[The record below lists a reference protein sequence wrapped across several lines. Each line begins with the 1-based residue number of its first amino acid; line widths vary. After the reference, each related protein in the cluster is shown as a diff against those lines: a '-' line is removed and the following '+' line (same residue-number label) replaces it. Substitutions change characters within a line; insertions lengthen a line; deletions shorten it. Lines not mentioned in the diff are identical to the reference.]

1 MAERKQRAL
10 GANQE
15 RVLRSLVE
23 RGGWSEG
30 FGWMWDTH
38 ANTRRILDTLV
49 KRGLAIKETRVRRL
63 PPRHLP
69 VKYDFYQATDEGA
82 ALSGVERRAKF

>member
-15 RVLRSLVE
+15 GVLRSLVE

-30 FGWMWDTH
+30 CGWMWDTH
-38 ANTRRILDTLV
+38 ASTRRILDTLV
-49 KRGLAIKETRVRRL
+49 KRGLAIKQTRVRRL
-63 PPRHLP
+63 PPRNLP
-69 VKYDFYQATDEGA
+69 VSYDFYEATDDGVE
-82 ALSGVERRAKF
+82 LSGVTRLANF